1 MGVSVANDRMRPN
14 RTSHKFRPLS
24 DWLWS
29 VPLNASWYEFF
40 MNYWELGFL
49 LWHETINSC
58 VKVSF
63 PVMHCSHFYE
73 CCLPEPG
80 LSCLL
85 MNFCSY
91 FICWI
96 FTTSHCWFLASFL
109 FVLPPLTQVQLCF
122 SGISSLTMHKYR
134 KCCPILIPPP
144 NMLSSWVFMWSKWN
158 PGPELL
164 SHKVLSEHWN
174 CCLIEHECF
183 MAALESSYIW
193 QWS

>member
-1 MGVSVANDRMRPN
+1 MRPN
-14 RTSHKFRPLS
+14 QTSHKFRPLS

-40 MNYWELGFL
+40 MNYWELCFL
-49 LWHETINSC
+49 LWHETTNSC

-63 PVMHCSHFYE
+63 PVMHCLHFHE

-85 MNFCSY
+85 MNFCSC

-109 FVLPPLTQVQLCF
+109 FVLPLLTQVQLCF
-122 SGISSLTMHKYR
+122 SGIPSLTMHKYR
-134 KCCPILIPPP
+134 MCCPILPPP
-144 NMLSSWVFMWSKWN
+144 PKKKHVVQLSFHVVKVKPGSWQSYCPIRCFQS
-158 PGPELL
+158 
-164 SHKVLSEHWN
+164 
-174 CCLIEHECF
+174 IET
-183 MAALESSYIW
+183 AV
-193 QWS
+193 